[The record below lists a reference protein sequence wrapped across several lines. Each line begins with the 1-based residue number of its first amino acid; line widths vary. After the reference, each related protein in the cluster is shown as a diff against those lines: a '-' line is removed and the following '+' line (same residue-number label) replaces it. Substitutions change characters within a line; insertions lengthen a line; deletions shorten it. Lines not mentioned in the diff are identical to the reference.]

1 MTLIT
6 PIILCGG
13 SGSRL
18 WPLSRKSYPKQ
29 FAKLLDHETL
39 FQLTAKRMSDG
50 ATFDKPVIVTNSDF
64 RFIVTEQLSEMGIDP
79 GAVLI
84 EPEGRNTAPAV
95 LAAAL
100 HLMARDP
107 DSIMLVAPS
116 DHQMPDGASFQRAIK
131 RGLPAVDAGH
141 MILFGIEPERP
152 ETGYGYLELDGT
164 GDVVPLKGFVEKPDS
179 IRAEQ
184 MLASGGFLWNS
195 GIFLFKARDIVAAF
209 EAFAPQLMT
218 PVKAAID
225 GAEVD
230 LGFLRLDPESWAMAE
245 DISIDYAVMEKSN
258 NLSVVPFGDGWSDLG
273 DWASVWRESDAD
285 ENGVVLSGSATA
297 IDCKDTLL
305 RSDTEGVEVV
315 GIGVEDMIVVAM
327 DDAVLVASQDRSQDV
342 KQAVTAL
349 KSRGAK
355 QATEFPKDHRPWGWF
370 ESLAVGGRFQVKRI
384 VVHPGASLSLQSHFH
399 RSEHWIVVE
408 GTARVTCNDDVR
420 LVTENQSI
428 YIPLG
433 AVHRMENPGKVPMVL
448 IEVQTGSYV
457 GEDDI
462 VRYEDIYARGQGA
475 KG

>member
-131 RGLPAVDAGH
+131 RGLPPVDAGQ

-225 GAEVD
+225 SAEVD

-327 DDAVLVASQDRSQDV
+327 DDAVLVASQD
-342 KQAVTAL
+342 
-349 KSRGAK
+349 
-355 QATEFPKDHRPWGWF
+355 
-370 ESLAVGGRFQVKRI
+370 GRKMSNR
-384 VVHPGASLSLQSHFH
+384 
-399 RSEHWIVVE
+399 
-408 GTARVTCNDDVR
+408 R
-420 LVTENQSI
+420 L
-428 YIPLG
+428 
-433 AVHRMENPGKVPMVL
+433 R
-448 IEVQTGSYV
+448 
-457 GEDDI
+457 
-462 VRYEDIYARGQGA
+462 R
-475 KG
+475 